1 MFIHFVS
8 RQGQNLLVS
17 AKDISFVLQK
27 GIFCELHVRG
37 VEGHIDVEDDFSEI
51 CRKIEEILRRVNNTD
66 GGISGKTSQHDVYA
80 EGK

>member
-8 RQGQNLLVS
+8 KRGQNLLVS
-17 AKDISFVLQK
+17 VKDISFILQK

-51 CRKIEEILRRVNNTD
+51 CRKIEGIFHRVNNTD
-66 GGISGKTSQHDVYA
+66 GDISGGTSQHDVIR
-80 EGK
+80 